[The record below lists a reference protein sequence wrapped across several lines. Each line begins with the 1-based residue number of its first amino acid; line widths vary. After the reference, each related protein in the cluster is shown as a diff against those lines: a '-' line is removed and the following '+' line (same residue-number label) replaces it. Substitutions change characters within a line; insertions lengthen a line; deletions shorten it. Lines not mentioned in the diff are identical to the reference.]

1 MSVDATLPQ
10 AAEAPRPGAVPLS
23 SGDDRGL
30 QRKGRELLF
39 ALAAALRALQLYPL
53 ENQAVGNALAELDQA
68 ARALLETEEEIV
80 VRFVGDF
87 FFVNDVR
94 LRIDL
99 ASYATFG
106 SVGRALSRHRIGQVE
121 VFRGVETVEWTALLS
136 LVNAEPDPEDPFGG
150 FFDRLGRTAVLHLSV
165 GADRDSELDS
175 RDDDARQL
183 ARRTYAQTVA
193 VAREAMTGLRMGK
206 GVSLRPVKRAVQSIV
221 DQVLTN
227 ETSIVG
233 LTTLRDYDEY
243 TFTHSVNVCIFSVA
257 LGKKLG
263 FDKHQLYE
271 LGLGALLHDVGK
283 VRMPWELINK
293 TGPLTPEEFAVLQ
306 EHPAEG
312 LLSLFEMRGLAELPL
327 RAMLIA
333 YEHHMK
339 VDQTGYPR
347 SVRPRE
353 TTLFGRIVA
362 VADGFD
368 AATTKRSYQ
377 AQPWTPDRVLREMRD
392 NPQRGFDPLVVKA
405 FISMTGIYPVG
416 SVVILDSFELAVV
429 VAPNPNPEQL
439 HQPTVKVIYD
449 SMGIP
454 LSPPRTVELA
464 EIDPATGKPRHAIIK
479 TTDPERYGINVGDYF
494 V

>member
-1 MSVDATLPQ
+1 MSSQATSAGTLP
-10 AAEAPRPGAVPLS
+10 PG
-23 SGDDRGL
+23 DERGVQL
-30 QRKGRELLF
+30 RGRDLLF
-39 ALAAALRALQLYPL
+39 AMAAATRALQLYPL
-53 ENQAVGNALAELDQA
+53 ENQAVVNALAELDA
-68 ARALLETEEEIV
+68 TARALMDQEGELS
-80 VRFVGDF
+80 VRYVGDF
-87 FFVNDVR
+87 FFVNDLR

-106 SVGRALSRHRIGQVE
+106 LVGRALQRHGIG
-121 VFRGVETVEWTALLS
+121 TVQAFPGAGTAEWTAFLS
-136 LVNAEPDPEDPFGG
+136 LLTAEPNGDDRFGR
-150 FFDRLGRTAVLHLSV
+150 FAERLARSAVLHLAV
-165 GADRDSELDS
+165 HPDQDRDPEPDEN
-175 RDDDARQL
+175 ARQM
-183 ARRTYAQTVA
+183 AKRAYAQTVA
-193 VAREAMTGLRMGK
+193 VARETMSALRMGK
-206 GVSLRPVKRAVQSIV
+206 GVSIRPVKRAVQSIV

-227 ETSIVG
+227 ETSIFG

-283 VRMPWELINK
+283 AKMPWELINK
-293 TGPLTPEEFAVLQ
+293 NGPLTTEEFAVMQ

-312 LLSLFEMRGLAELPL
+312 LLSLFALRGLAELPL
-327 RAMLIA
+327 RAMLVA

-339 VDQTGYPR
+339 IDQTGYPR
-347 SVRPRE
+347 SVRPR
-353 TTLFGRIVA
+353 TPTLFGRIVA

-377 AQPWTPDRVLREMRD
+377 AQPWPADHVLREMRD
-392 NPQRGFDPLVVKA
+392 NHTRGFDPLIVKA

-416 SVVILDSFELAVV
+416 SLVILDSYELAVV
-429 VAPNPNPEQL
+429 VAASTRPDAM
-439 HQPTVKVIYD
+439 HQPTVRIIHD

-454 LSPPRTVELA
+454 LDPAPLLDLTQVN
-464 EIDPATGKPRHAIIK
+464 PATGEPLRAIIK
-479 TTDPERYGINVGDYF
+479 TTDPERYGIHVGDYF

>member
-1 MSVDATLPQ
+1 MSTETPLAHGER
-10 AAEAPRPGAVPLS
+10 AHPGLLTA
-23 SGDDRGL
+23 DDRGL
-30 QRKGRELLF
+30 QRRGRELLF
-39 ALAAALRALQLYPL
+39 AVASALRALQLYPL
-53 ENQAVGNALAELDQA
+53 ENQTVVNGLSELDSVTQELLA
-68 ARALLETEEEIV
+68 AESQIT

-87 FFVNDVR
+87 FFVNDLR

-99 ASYATFG
+99 ASYATYG
-106 SVGRALSRHRIGQVE
+106 TVGRALARHGIGELE
-121 VFRGVETVEWTALLS
+121 VFRGVTVAEWTALLA
-136 LVNAEPDPEDPFGG
+136 LVNAEPDPEDRFGA
-150 FFDRLGRTAVLHLSV
+150 FLERLGRTAVLHLSV
-165 GADRDSELDS
+165 GPDRESEPDL
-175 RDDDARQL
+175 RDDE
-183 ARRTYAQTVA
+183 ARRMAKRAYAQTVA
-193 VAREAMTGLRMGK
+193 VAREVMGGLRMGR

-263 FDKHQLYE
+263 LNKHQLYE

-283 VRMPWELINK
+283 VRMPLDLINK
-293 TGPLTPEEFAVLQ
+293 AGPLTAEEFEVLK

-312 LLSLFEMRGLAELPL
+312 LLSMFDMRGLAELPL
-327 RAMLIA
+327 RAMLMA

-339 VDQTGYPR
+339 IDQTGYPV
-347 SVRPRE
+347 SARPRDP
-353 TTLFGRIVA
+353 TLYGRIVA

-377 AQPWTPDRVLREMRD
+377 AQPWPPDRVLKEMRD
-392 NPQRGFDPLVVKA
+392 NPGRGFDPLLVKA

-416 SVVILDSFELAVV
+416 SAVILDTFELAVV
-429 VAPNPNPEQL
+429 TARNPQPDAM
-439 HQPTVKVIYD
+439 HQPIVQVIYD
-449 SMGIP
+449 SMGVRVEPP
-454 LSPPRTVELA
+454 LTLDLA
-464 EIDPATGKPRHAIIK
+464 EIDPATGKPRRTIIK
-479 TTDPERYGINVGDYF
+479 TTDPERYGIHVGDYF